1 MKGRKAW
8 RQTYKILACMKYE
21 DFISQAYYL
30 ANEIIVVGNKNCRGI
45 QLLTATNFM
54 ISAA

>member
-30 ANEIIVVGNKNCRGI
+30 ANEIIKKLGIRTVVEFNC
-45 QLLTATNFM
+45 
-54 ISAA
+54 